1 MKIENFC
8 SNFYF
13 LLDSELEPKDDFPD
27 AEVKNASTDDFMAIL
42 ERNSAVLQ
50 QATEKNKE
58 MNQEQKESKDE
69 HINGEN
75 NVTEAPEKGDQVE
88 NANEPEIA
96 NPEKEEPSADDD
108 KTKSMLIH

>member
-1 MKIENFC
+1 M
-8 SNFYF
+8 
-13 LLDSELEPKDDFPD
+13 EPKDDFPD

-58 MNQEQKESKDE
+58 MNQNQKEFKDE
-69 HINGEN
+69 PINSED

-108 KTKSMLIH
+108 KTKSMFLH